1 VALLLPYQTAWI
13 EDRSRVKIWEK
24 SRQIGASWV
33 CALEAVLH
41 ATGPSRRAHVA
52 YTGYNERMARQFI
65 DDCATWARALDKIVS
80 MPDAPL
86 IDTKTGILSYAL
98 YFSGGGKIE
107 ALSSRPEN
115 FRSRGGLAVID
126 EAAYHGDLDGLLK
139 AAVPFLVWGGRVN
152 ILSTHNGRES
162 AFARLVEDTRA
173 GRTRYSLHRTT
184 FDEALAQGLYRRIC
198 ETQGLVWS
206 VEAERSWANEIY
218 EISGDAADEEL
229 RCIPSRSG
237 GQYIDPG
244 VLEAASSG
252 AAREAPVLSWTA
264 PAGFAARSDHEREI
278 ALASWIATELLP
290 ACATIEK
297 QVACT
302 IGEDFARVADL
313 TVLPVLTSDR
323 RGRCRVA
330 LVVELRDTPYQ
341 QQLQVLRA
349 LVTATHPDKIYLDAT
364 GNGGYLAERCVQL
377 YGESVACGVTIT
389 KQWYAD
395 TMPPLRAALEDG
407 LLMIPH
413 DVGLLG
419 DLAAVRVVAGQPSI
433 PRPVTDA
440 RGLRRHGD
448 FAIALAMAYAAMRE
462 CVYTSPVRYQ
472 DRVRPDLGTSSRA
485 RAGLSRGG
493 GLW

>member
-1 VALLLPYQTAWI
+1 VALLLPYQSAWL
-13 EDRSRVKIWEK
+13 EDHARVKIWEK
-24 SRQIGASWV
+24 SRQIGASWA
-33 CALEAVLH
+33 CALEAVLY
-41 ATGPSRRAHVA
+41 ATGSHKRAHVA

-65 DDCATWARALDKIVS
+65 DDCGSWARALDKIAS
-80 MPDAPL
+80 TPDAPL
-86 IDTKTGILSYAL
+86 IDAKTGILSYAL
-98 YFSGGGKIE
+98 YFTGGGKIE

-115 FRSRGGLAVID
+115 FRSRGGFAIID
-126 EAAYHGDLDGLLK
+126 EAAYHGDLGGLLK

-173 GRTRYSLHRTT
+173 GRTKHSLHRTT
-184 FDEALAQGLYRRIC
+184 FDEALSMGLYRRIC
-198 ETQGLVWS
+198 ETQGGVWS
-206 VEAERSWANEIY
+206 LESERAWAKEIY

-244 VLEAASSG
+244 VLEVASTG
-252 AAREAPVLSWTA
+252 VMREAPVLSWAA
-264 PAGFAARSDHEREI
+264 PAGFASRSEHEREVV
-278 ALASWIATELLP
+278 LSSWIATELVP
-290 ACATIEK
+290 AVARIEK

-302 IGEDFARVADL
+302 IGEDFARVSDL
-313 TVLPVLTSDR
+313 TVLCVVTSDR
-323 RGRCRVA
+323 RGCCRVP
-330 LVVELRDTPYQ
+330 LVIELRNTPYQ
-341 QQLQVLRA
+341 QQLQVMRA
-349 LVTATHPDKIYLDAT
+349 LVTAVHPDRICLDAT

-377 YGESVACGVTIT
+377 YGESVARAVTIT
-389 KQWYAD
+389 RQWYAD

-419 DLAAVRVVAGQPSI
+419 DLSAVRVVEGQPAI

-448 FAIALAMAYAAMRE
+448 FAIALAMGYSAMRE
-462 CVYTSPVRYQ
+462 CVYSSPVRYA
-472 DRVRPDLGTSSRA
+472 DRASLDLGSSPRA
-485 RAGLSRGG
+485 RAGLARGG